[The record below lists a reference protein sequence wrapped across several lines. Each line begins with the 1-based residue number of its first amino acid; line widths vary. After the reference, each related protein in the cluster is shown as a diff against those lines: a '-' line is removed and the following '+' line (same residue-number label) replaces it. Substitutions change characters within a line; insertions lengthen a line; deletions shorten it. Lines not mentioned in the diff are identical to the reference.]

1 MSLNCFRELKRKIE
15 FLSIAKKVM
24 LFVRVTTFYNENE
37 LPSLLENVGCMGTV
51 KIVSGNSNKTSFEYD
66 IKKGDVDK

>member
-1 MSLNCFRELKRKIE
+1 
-15 FLSIAKKVM
+15 
-24 LFVRVTTFYNENE
+24 
-37 LPSLLENVGCMGTV
+37 MGTV

>member
-24 LFVRVTTFYNENE
+24 LLFVS
-37 LPSLLENVGCMGTV
+37 PLLYRKRFAFTYKNVGRMGTV
-51 KIVSGNSNKTSFEYD
+51 KIVRGNSNKTSFEYD

>member
-1 MSLNCFRELKRKIE
+1 
-15 FLSIAKKVM
+15 M
-24 LFVRVTTFYNENE
+24 LFVRVTTFITKTNC
-37 LPSLLENVGCMGTV
+37 LHFLENVGCMGTV

>member
-1 MSLNCFRELKRKIE
+1 
-15 FLSIAKKVM
+15 M